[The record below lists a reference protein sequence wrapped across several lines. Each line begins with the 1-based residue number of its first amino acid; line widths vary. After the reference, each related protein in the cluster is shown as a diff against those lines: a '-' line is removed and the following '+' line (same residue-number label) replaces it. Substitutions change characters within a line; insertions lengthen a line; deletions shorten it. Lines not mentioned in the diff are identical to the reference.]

1 MYMKVYNLQ
10 VAMLRSLIGRLL
22 PAVWIFLLIFG
33 FYPLPA
39 ISGGLPSEGSLLPQF
54 RLDAPS
60 SEQERAY
67 LGIGDVK
74 TFSINQIDAPYT
86 LIEIMSVYCPQCHE
100 QAPLFNKLFYRIK
113 KNGKI
118 AKKVKMMAV
127 AIGANPTEVNYVK
140 KEIRIP
146 FPIVK
151 DPLFE
156 IHKVLGEPRTPFTML
171 VTREGKVLFAHL
183 GVIED
188 IDKFLLQIGKLTQ

>member
-1 MYMKVYNLQ
+1 MKVYNLQ

-74 TFSINQIDAPYT
+74 AFSINQIDAPYT
-86 LIEIMSVYCPQCHE
+86 LIEIMSVYCPQCHV
-100 QAPLFNKLFYRIK
+100 QAPLFNKLFYRLK
-113 KNGKI
+113 KNGEI

-140 KEIRIP
+140 KEFRSRIDSGGP
-146 FPIVK
+146 FLAFALMFAMSGDDRGYGYEFTRRCSLP
-151 DPLFE
+151 
-156 IHKVLGEPRTPFTML
+156 HTPTL
-171 VTREGKVLFAHL
+171 
-183 GVIED
+183 I
-188 IDKFLLQIGKLTQ
+188 